1 MTAAASTAQREAA
14 PRIAPVFGALMLVM
28 LMASLDQTI
37 VSTALPTI
45 VGDLGGASKLAWV
58 VTAYMLASTVT
69 TPLAGKL
76 GDIYGRKI
84 VLQVA
89 LVTFLVGSALCGLA
103 NGMNELILF
112 RGIQGLGGGALM
124 VSTQAAIGDIVPP
137 RDRGRY
143 SGLMGSVFGVSTVI
157 GPLLGGFFVDH
168 LSWRWIFYV
177 NLPIGVLAF
186 VVLAAVLHA
195 PESRQRHV
203 IDYLGV
209 ALLAAGLSSIVLF
222 TSLGGNSYAWSSPLI
237 IGLMIASV
245 VLLAGFVW
253 AERRAAEPVLS
264 LDLFRNAVFAVT
276 SAVGFIVG
284 FAMFGS
290 LTFIPVYL
298 QIVKGASPT
307 ESGLQ
312 LVPLMAGVL
321 VASIG
326 SGLLTARSGRY
337 KVFPIV
343 GTALMTVGMLLL
355 SRLDVDTSIA
365 QADAYM
371 FVLGMGLGFVMQTL
385 VLAVQNAVSYEQL
398 GVATSGASLFRSMGG
413 SIGTPI
419 FGAILSNQL
428 ASNLADAFHG
438 VPGGTGNLTTQATP
452 ESVSQLPPQ
461 IHDPYVAAYA
471 HSLQPLFLVGAG
483 IAFLAFCL
491 SWFIKELPLRQTIA
505 TSGVGESFA
514 KPSEAESLPELA
526 ARTSALAQRENR
538 RIVYERLGERAGV
551 ELSPQEMWILFRL
564 DEIGPATVPDLAERV
579 GHDRERLRPWFWQLR
594 DRALIDVD
602 GDERE
607 AAVCTVTGA
616 GHEVLSKLCQAR
628 EQSITDLLDGWEPEQ
643 HAEIREMVVELT
655 RSLAEEAPHE
665 ANEAVPVGA

>member
-1 MTAAASTAQREAA
+1 
-14 PRIAPVFGALMLVM
+14 
-28 LMASLDQTI
+28 
-37 VSTALPTI
+37 
-45 VGDLGGASKLAWV
+45 
-58 VTAYMLASTVT
+58 
-69 TPLAGKL
+69 
-76 GDIYGRKI
+76 
-84 VLQVA
+84 
-89 LVTFLVGSALCGLA
+89 
-103 NGMNELILF
+103 
-112 RGIQGLGGGALM
+112 
-124 VSTQAAIGDIVPP
+124 
-137 RDRGRY
+137 
-143 SGLMGSVFGVSTVI
+143 
-157 GPLLGGFFVDH
+157 
-168 LSWRWIFYV
+168 
-177 NLPIGVLAF
+177 
-186 VVLAAVLHA
+186 
-195 PESRQRHV
+195 
-203 IDYLGV
+203 
-209 ALLAAGLSSIVLF
+209 
-222 TSLGGNSYAWSSPLI
+222 
-237 IGLMIASV
+237 
-245 VLLAGFVW
+245 
-253 AERRAAEPVLS
+253 
-264 LDLFRNAVFAVT
+264 
-276 SAVGFIVG
+276 
-284 FAMFGS
+284 
-290 LTFIPVYL
+290 
-298 QIVKGASPT
+298 
-307 ESGLQ
+307 
-312 LVPLMAGVL
+312 
-321 VASIG
+321 
-326 SGLLTARSGRY
+326 
-337 KVFPIV
+337 
-343 GTALMTVGMLLL
+343 
-355 SRLDVDTSIA
+355 
-365 QADAYM
+365 
-371 FVLGMGLGFVMQTL
+371 

-616 GHEVLSKLCQAR
+616 GHEVLGKLCQAR